1 MNTRTPFDTG
11 NSCCTANNDQIVDH
25 LLGNAYQVV
34 KFVAMRMPYI
44 KTLSDNIDKLIAIAD
59 SLDKL
64 NALQAKLPE
73 LLALREKLTQLM
85 ALYDHLDELLLISSN
100 MTPLLTLYDNLDKI
114 NTLYTNIVAI
124 QTVAQNIQ
132 AVLTVHNNIAAILNV
147 NTNMAAVQNVDTNMA
162 SVKAVSTDMTS
173 VKTVATNIASVNNV
187 STNMATIK
195 AVEAKLPEL
204 SNISTN
210 LDAALA
216 DNTAF
221 KSATGSSK
229 IGHTPTTGGATTV
242 EAELK
247 AIRTLAAGKQNPA
260 TTLSGYGITDAYTKT
275 EADGRYA
282 AKSTTLGGYGITDGA
297 QKTAVVGGGGDPA
310 AKTGRALATYVTSPA
325 TRPVQHSVLVAAVA
339 GGAIRFVITC
349 RKASGQ
355 PEVVLGAYEFTASGA
370 GNVVGASAVVPAGWE
385 VKVDATNATLNSW
398 TEF

>member
-1 MNTRTPFDTG
+1 MNTHTPFDTG

-25 LLGNAYQVV
+25 LIGNAYQVV

-44 KTLSDNIDKLIAIAD
+44 KTLSDNIDKLIAIAY

-73 LLALREKLTQLM
+73 LLALREKLAQLM

-100 MTPLLTLYDNLDKI
+100 MTPLLTLYNNLDKI

-147 NTNMAAVQNVDTNMA
+147 N
-162 SVKAVSTDMTS
+162 
-173 VKTVATNIASVNNV
+173 
-187 STNMATIK
+187 TNMATIK

-229 IGHTPTTGGATTV
+229 IGHTPTTGDATTV

-260 TTLSGYGITDAYTKT
+260 TTLSGYGITDAYTNT
-275 EADGRYA
+275 EADN
-282 AKSTTLGGYGITDGA
+282 KLTQKVD
-297 QKTAVVGGGGDPA
+297 KTAALGGGGDPTD
-310 AKTGRALATYVTSPA
+310 AKASRALSNWYTNTAARPIQVTM
-325 TRPVQHSVLVAAVA
+325 AVNPEAA
-339 GGAIRFVITC
+339 GGCVL
-349 RKASGQ
+349 SGY
-355 PEVVLGAYEFTASGA
+355 VRSAA
-370 GNVVGASAVVPAGWE
+370 GQTQFLVGATTLNGLTTSDRVAVSFLVPAGWQFQ
-385 VKVDATNATLNSW
+385 VDHFNAGVITSW

>member
-25 LLGNAYQVV
+25 LLVNAYQVV
-34 KFVAMRMPYI
+34 NFVVMQMPYI
-44 KTLSDNIDKLIAIAD
+44 KTLSDNIDKL
-59 SLDKL
+59 
-64 NALQAKLPE
+64 NALQ
-73 LLALREKLTQLM
+73 
-85 ALYDHLDELLLISSN
+85 
-100 MTPLLTLYDNLDKI
+100 
-114 NTLYTNIVAI
+114 
-124 QTVAQNIQ
+124 
-132 AVLTVHNNIAAILNV
+132 
-147 NTNMAAVQNVDTNMA
+147 
-162 SVKAVSTDMTS
+162 
-173 VKTVATNIASVNNV
+173 
-187 STNMATIK
+187 
-195 AVEAKLPEL
+195 AKLPEL

-210 LDAALA
+210 LDAALS

-247 AIRTLAAGKQNPA
+247 AIRTLA
-260 TTLSGYGITDAYTKT
+260 GYSIDNAFTKT
-275 EADGRYA
+275 ETNTELGKKAD
-282 AKSTTLGGYGITDGA
+282 
-297 QKTAVVGGGGDPA
+297 KTGVVGGGGDPA

-349 RKASGQ
+349 RKSSGQ

-385 VKVDATNATLNSW
+385 VKVDASNATLNSW

>member
-25 LLGNAYQVV
+25 LIGNAYQVV

-44 KTLSDNIDKLIAIAD
+44 KTLSDNIDKL
-59 SLDKL
+59 

-73 LLALREKLTQLM
+73 LLALREKLAQLI

-100 MTPLLTLYDNLDKI
+100 MTPLLTLYDNLYKI

-147 NTNMAAVQNVDTNMA
+147 NTNMAAVQNVD
-162 SVKAVSTDMTS
+162 
-173 VKTVATNIASVNNV
+173 TNIASVNNV

-282 AKSTTLGGYGITDGA
+282 AKSTTLGEYGITDGA
-297 QKTAVVGGGGDPA
+297 QNTAVVGGGGDPA

-355 PEVVLGAYEFTASGA
+355 PEVVLGAYEFTASDA

>member
-11 NSCCTANNDQIVDH
+11 NSCCTANNDQTVDH

-73 LLALREKLTQLM
+73 LLALREKLAQLM

-147 NTNMAAVQNVDTNMA
+147 D
-162 SVKAVSTDMTS
+162 
-173 VKTVATNIASVNNV
+173 TNIASVNNV

-247 AIRTLAAGKQNPA
+247 AIRTLAAGKQNPD

-349 RKASGQ
+349 RKASDQ

>member
-73 LLALREKLTQLM
+73 LLALREKLAQLM

-132 AVLTVHNNIAAILNV
+132 AVLTVHN
-147 NTNMAAVQNVDTNMA
+147 
-162 SVKAVSTDMTS
+162 
-173 VKTVATNIASVNNV
+173 NIASVNNV

-247 AIRTLAAGKQNPA
+247 DIRTLAAGKQNPA

-349 RKASGQ
+349 RKASDQ